1 MSQGQQKTLWITS
14 IQPYKIEGDSYI
26 STSILFDAKEKT
38 KIGNAASRE
47 AHLKSVNTNF
57 KLNLGEHSPGMRH
70 GKQWPCH
77 DGEDRT
83 AYELSKIFIDK
94 ILEPLEEEI
103 KTANL
108 ASYKIPAKILV
119 AEPLNFSI
127 SKKEDRYSKTWMQNY
142 RENIRRI
149 LSRYEEVEFL
159 PEPFAVYQYYRYG
172 QRIPSLQDKSK
183 HIALVLDF
191 GGGTFD
197 ACVIKSTKQGDIS
210 LTGKHSKPLA
220 ADSCPTGGFEINYS
234 IAEYLIK
241 KNLDGSK
248 RKEADS
254 CLNNYRRVKQ
264 GDLRLSELGQ
274 KKIAFI
280 ENFKRLEAEAEKYK
294 IQLSSAIKNWSLGC
308 DAYERI
314 TIKLPKDPFSDT
326 LWVDD
331 EFYAHQFR
339 KVFEKEIWEKSIK
352 RTIVN
357 VFKIA
362 NEELNGE
369 PITVTLISG
378 GSSNIK
384 WFAELLGRDF
394 SDELE
399 GATPVP
405 ISHSFQEVVANGLA
419 IECARRFY
427 EENSEFVSVTYN
439 PIKLHLRPDLEE
451 LPQTRCFTSVGEK
464 IDMAEAKIGDL
475 MPSAQALHNFID
487 QKLQWRIKLSKSPK
501 TQLRYTF
508 FKPGLEEQE
517 TEGEIYNLENQVVF
531 TRDNKHFDSSVIV
544 ELVIAEDGTVTPSFI
559 YKQPNIDNGVDG
571 NIVSGRPFA
580 IDMTTGNMA
589 SKSLTNYVGFDFG
602 SSCSSLCI
610 LSQENVAVTASRAE
624 DQSWLSLNESL
635 TRLPYPVAYP
645 LRKYLDVRNKE
656 SSATVAREAFEA
668 ALAFLSYT
676 AMAELYSQDSLAAE
690 RIAKGL
696 QHRSM
701 GPLKGVLIQAIGA
714 LGAGIKFSEQTKLF
728 LAKSGGLLDK
738 AIAQFTDHKHEKL
751 EGDEFNYHE
760 HLLLIVNVCNKLM
773 SGKLFGYVT
782 DTEQKPFED
791 DRFFGLFKVAHD
803 IPPFTESHPYESDKN
818 KQRSLALLLNVESG
832 ETLPLFPFLFWNDD
846 VNSSSGVECYWFDKI
861 EKNGAPILKPCDK
874 KAALPAADINEKL
887 TQAILAA
894 LSSNSK
900 IAKIFSIELKV
911 DTE

>member
-14 IQPYKIEGDSYI
+14 IQPYKFEGESYI
-26 STSILFDAKEKT
+26 STSILFDIKDAI
-38 KIGNAASRE
+38 KIGNSASRD
-47 AHLKSVNTNF
+47 AHSRSVNTNF
-57 KLNLGEHSPGMRH
+57 KLNLGEHSPGSTQ
-70 GKQWPCH
+70 GKQWPCN
-77 DGEDRT
+77 DDEERT

-94 ILEPLEEEI
+94 LLEPLEKEI
-103 KTANL
+103 K
-108 ASYKIPAKILV
+108 ASEATSFKIPAKILV

-149 LSRYEEVEFL
+149 LNRYEEVEFL

-220 ADSCPTGGFEINYS
+220 ADSCPIGGFEINYS

-241 KNLDGSK
+241 KDLDGSK

-254 CLNNYRRVKQ
+254 CLNNYKRVKS
-264 GDLRLSELGQ
+264 GDLKLSDLGQ

-280 ENFKRLEAEAEKYK
+280 ENFKRLESEAEKYK
-294 IQLSSAIKNWSLGC
+294 IQLSSAIKNWNLGC

-314 TIKLPKDPFSDT
+314 TIKLPKDPFSHT
-326 LWVDD
+326 QWIDD
-331 EFYAHQFR
+331 EFFAHQFR
-339 KVFEKEIWEKSIK
+339 KVFEKEIWEKSIRK
-352 RTIVN
+352 VIAN
-357 VFKIA
+357 VFNIA

-384 WFAELLGRDF
+384 WFAELLNRDF
-394 SDELE
+394 FDELQ

-427 EENSEFVSVTYN
+427 DENSEFVSVTYN

-451 LPQTRCFTSVGEK
+451 PHQTRCFTSVGEK
-464 IDMAEAKIGDL
+464 IDMEEAKIGDL

-487 QKLQWRIKLSKSPK
+487 QKLHWRIKLSKPPK
-501 TQLRYTF
+501 SQLRYTF
-508 FKPGLEEQE
+508 FKPGLGDDESD
-517 TEGEIYNLENQVVF
+517 GEIYNLENQVVF
-531 TRDNKHFDSSVIV
+531 TRNNKHFDSSIIV
-544 ELVIAEDGTVTPSFI
+544 ELLISEDGTVNPSFI
-559 YKQPNIDNGVDG
+559 YKQPNIENGIEG

-580 IDMTTGNMA
+580 IDMTTGNTA

-602 SSCSSLCI
+602 SSCSSLCL
-610 LSQENVAVTASRAE
+610 LSQENVTITASRAE

-656 SSATVAREAFEA
+656 SATVAREAFEA

-676 AMAELYSQDSLAAE
+676 AMAELYSQDSARADK
-690 RIAKGL
+690 IAKGL

-701 GPLKGVLIQAIGA
+701 GPLKGVLTQSIEA
-714 LGAGIKFSEQTKLF
+714 LGKKGRFTENIRTF
-728 LAKSGGLLDK
+728 LSKSGDLLTK
-738 AIAQFTDHKHEKL
+738 AIDQFTDHKHEKL
-751 EGDEFNYHE
+751 NDNDFNYHD
-760 HLLLIVNVCNKLM
+760 HLLLVVNACNKLM
-773 SGKLFGYVT
+773 HGKQFGYVT
-782 DTEQKPFED
+782 DTEPKPFED
-791 DRFFGLFKVAHD
+791 DCFSGLFKVAHD
-803 IPPFTESHPYESDKN
+803 IPPFTESYPYESDKQ
-818 KQRSLALLLNVESG
+818 KQRSLALLLDIESR

-846 VNSSSGVECYWFDKI
+846 ANSQSGIECYWFDKFD
-861 EKNGAPILKPCDK
+861 KAGKPILKPCDK
-874 KAALPAADINEKL
+874 KISLPAEDINEKL
-887 TQAILAA
+887 TAAIRAA
-894 LSSNSK
+894 LSDSSK
-900 IAKIFSIELKV
+900 VFKTFSIDLQLDME
-911 DTE
+911 